1 MAEQILNAVTGA
13 FGFTGAC
20 IARRLLA
27 MGEGVVTLTGHPE
40 RPSEFGDRVQVKP
53 FNFDNPAQLAESLG
67 GVSTLYNT
75 YWIRF
80 AHGAITFDNAVG
92 NSKALIRAAEEAG
105 VRRIVHVSI
114 TNPSPD
120 SPLPYFKG
128 KAEVERAITE
138 SKLSHAIL
146 RPAVLFGDQGILI
159 NNIAWFLRR
168 LPVFAIPGSG
178 EYGLQPIF
186 VDDLADLAVEWG
198 HRTEDGV
205 LDAVGPEAPTFNE
218 LVRMIARAIGS
229 KTLVLHVPASF
240 ALIGTGLL
248 GKLVG
253 DVVLT
258 PDEVKGLEAN
268 LLVSNQEPLGK
279 TRLSEWI
286 AANAGWLGARYMSEL
301 RKHF

>member
-1 MAEQILNAVTGA
+1 MADPIVNVVTGA
-13 FGFTGAC
+13 FSFSGAC
-20 IARRLLA
+20 IASRLLD
-27 MGEGVVTLTGHPE
+27 MGEEVRTLTGHLD
-40 RPSEFGDRVQVKP
+40 RPSGFCERVQAYP
-53 FNFDNPAQLAESLG
+53 FNFDNPAQLVESLIG
-67 GVSTLYNT
+67 ADTLYST

-80 AHGAITFDNAVG
+80 AHGGLTFAKAVE
-92 NSKALIRAAEEAG
+92 NSKILMKAAEDAG

-114 TNPSPD
+114 TNPSLD

-128 KAEVERAITE
+128 KAEVEKAITE

-178 EYGLQPIF
+178 EYGLQPIY
-186 VDDLADLAVEWG
+186 VEDLADMAAEWG
-198 HRTEDGV
+198 HRSENTV
-205 LDAVGPEAPTFNE
+205 LDAVGPDAPTFNE
-218 LVRMIARAIGS
+218 LVRWIADVVGS
-229 KTLVLHVPASF
+229 KTIVVHVPGSMA
-240 ALIGTGLL
+240 LL
-248 GKLVG
+248 GTRLLGRIVG

-268 LLVSNQEPLGK
+268 LLLSKGEPTAGTSL
-279 TRLSEWI
+279 REWI
-286 AANAGWLGARYMSEL
+286 MANASWLGARYFSEV

>member
-1 MAEQILNAVTGA
+1 M
-13 FGFTGAC
+13 
-20 IARRLLA
+20 
-27 MGEGVVTLTGHPE
+27 TLTGHPD
-40 RPSEFGDRVQVKP
+40 RPNEFGDRVQVKP
-53 FNFDNPAQLAESLG
+53 FNFDNPGQLAESLR
-67 GVSTLYNT
+67 GVGTLYNT

-80 AHGAITFDNAVG
+80 AHGSMTFDKAVE
-92 NSKALIRAAEEAG
+92 NSRTLIKAAEEAG
-105 VRRIVHVSI
+105 VKRIVHVSI

-128 KAEVERAITE
+128 KAQVERAITE
-138 SKLSHAIL
+138 SRLSYAIL

-186 VDDLADLAVEWG
+186 VDDLADLAVESG
-198 HRTEDGV
+198 HKSESVV

-218 LVRMIARAIGS
+218 LVRWIARAVGS
-229 KTLVLHVPASF
+229 KALIVHVPPSL

-248 GKLVG
+248 GRLVG

-258 PDEVKGLEAN
+258 PDEMNGLEAN
-268 LLVSNQEPLGK
+268 LLISDQEPLAK
-279 TRLSEWI
+279 ALLSEWI
-286 AANAGWLGARYMSEL
+286 ESNADWLGTRYMSEL